1 MKIEKV
7 NNFWVPSNDVHLEQ
21 WKAGEPFTQKKCL
34 EKFIAYCEKNKLK
47 FNHIIDVGAWVGTW
61 SMAMNQYCGRVIA
74 FEPDETHYACLVKNV
89 DEDIETH
96 QLAVGHENKMIA
108 LSSDNFTQA
117 KRVIGEGHIPMT
129 SIDELGLDDIDVIK
143 IDVEGYEMEVLKGAE
158 NVLKTQCKYVMIE
171 LNSNTGKY
179 GSSNKECMDFLTSLG
194 YKLLLEHW
202 PDKVFYRAN

>member
-7 NNFWVPSNDVHLEQ
+7 NNFYVPSNDIHINE
-21 WKAGEPFTQKKCL
+21 WKAGKPFTQNKCL
-34 EKFIAYCEKNKLK
+34 EKFITYCEKNKLK

-61 SMAMNQYCGRVIA
+61 SMAMNKFCGRVIA

-96 QLAVGHENKMIA
+96 QLAVGFDNKMVS
-108 LSSDNFTQA
+108 LSDDNFTQA
-117 KRVIGEGHIPMT
+117 KRILGEGNIPMT
-129 SIDELGLDDIDVIK
+129 TIDSLGLDDVDLIK
-143 IDVEGYEMEVLKGAE
+143 IDVEGYEMEVLKGAKK
-158 NVLKTQCKYVMIE
+158 VLESCQYVMIE

-179 GSSNKECMDFLTSLG
+179 GSSNQECMNFLENMG

-202 PDKVFYRAN
+202 PDKVYYRAN